1 MIYNFFKK
9 IYDSLCKNI
18 SYVLLRLI
26 PIFIL
31 ILINKN
37 INHNFY
43 LTFIAEIIMLLD
55 DVDLVAYQTTRLFGG
70 TVFAIEKLLS
80 YSSYLSFLSVFS
92 LINSI
97 DISIYTFCLVMI
109 ISIILL
115 YYLCVHLPI
124 DNILSFLNIVYM
136 TIVVNWLII
145 LITHN
150 NIYHILGGIIYTIT
164 DFDIVFYEAKILGP
178 YLLPIYNFGLLLLCL

>member
-1 MIYNFFKK
+1 MLSKSF
-9 IYDSLCKNI
+9 KNI
-18 SYVLLRLI
+18 LYVLLRLI
-26 PIFIL
+26 PIFIFL
-31 ILINKN
+31 LINKN

-55 DVDLVAYQTTRLFGG
+55 DIDLVSYPTTRLFGG
-70 TVFAIEKLLS
+70 TIFAIEKLMS
-80 YSSYLSFLSVFS
+80 YSSYLSFLSFLSVFS
-92 LINSI
+92 LISSNNI
-97 DISIYTFCLVMI
+97 INIYTFYQLATI
-109 ISIILL
+109 IIIILL
-115 YYLCVHLPI
+115 YYLYVF
-124 DNILSFLNIVYM
+124 DKILSFLNIVYM
-136 TIVVNWLII
+136 TIVVNWLIM